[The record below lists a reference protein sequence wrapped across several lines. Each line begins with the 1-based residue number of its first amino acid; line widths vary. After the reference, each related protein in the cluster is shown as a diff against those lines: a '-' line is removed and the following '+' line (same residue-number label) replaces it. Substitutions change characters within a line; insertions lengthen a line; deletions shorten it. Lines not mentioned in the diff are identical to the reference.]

1 MSDDGGRLMRQG
13 AVLDAPVRSAPGGSD
28 PGGEPRAPRT
38 PRRTLRSDLRRLLGT
53 PARRARLLLAVIGLV
68 VVIAGPVVARSGVSA
83 ARSEARTQATERTG
97 AADLL
102 AATEADEADATAAE
116 DEAQDLAAQAR
127 VARNE
132 QRQRLAALGLNEQTI
147 DAFLERVSGNAAL
160 VEFRRDREVRD
171 VDRRAGEI
179 PQMEECVRIASQT
192 LNSAFNRIIDPNL
205 PVPGP
210 SEVCTALLAAGT

>member
-13 AVLDAPVRSAPGGSD
+13 TVLEAPSRPAPGGAD
-28 PGGEPRAPRT
+28 PGGEPRP
-38 PRRTLRSDLRRLLGT
+38 PRRTLRSDLRRLIGT
-53 PARRARLLLAVIGLV
+53 PARRARLLLAVVGLA
-68 VVIAGPVVARSGVSA
+68 VVIAGPVVARSA
-83 ARSEARTQATERTG
+83 ASTARAEARTRGTERIA

-102 AATEADEADATAAE
+102 AATEADEVDAIAAE
-116 DEAQDLAAQAR
+116 AEARDLAAQAR
-127 VARNE
+127 AARND
-132 QRQRLAALGLNEQTI
+132 QRHRLAALGLNEQTI
-147 DAFLERVSGNAAL
+147 DAFLERVTGNAEL
-160 VEFRRDREVRD
+160 TEFWRDREVRD

-210 SEVCTALLAAGT
+210 SEVCIALLAAGT